1 MMDKKNMKNIRLF
14 LTMVFGL
21 LSLFYLSSC
30 NRFGQNGTT
39 PPAIT
44 SMSVAASETIAS
56 TLETKTSPIIEDT
69 APTMTIEVGY
79 AQPGAGGQTILTPAS
94 SYPSVLVTPTDTN
107 ANLGHG
113 QLSPYPAIDESRLT
127 TTPQSDAPYPL
138 RSPVPA
144 TSTALTSNEI
154 YYATATALAYPAP
167 ALSDPQALVTQP
179 VMMSTNFPTPFPGIT
194 PTLVR
199 TRFTPTNPKNFT
211 LVAGSPQLIVL
222 YADWSPE
229 SNSIAPV
236 INSLESRYSGQVN
249 FVYLDLEDPANSLL
263 KVLAETRVPPLIF
276 LLDGQGYILNHW
288 RGLVEP
294 LELEQALQLAIR

>member
-1 MMDKKNMKNIRLF
+1 MMDKKNMKNNRIF
-14 LTMVFGL
+14 LTIVFGL

-39 PPAIT
+39 PPTIT
-44 SMSVAASETIAS
+44 SMSVATSETIPA
-56 TLETKTSPIIEDT
+56 TLETKISPTIEDK
-69 APTMTIEVGY
+69 APTRTIEVGY
-79 AQPGAGGQTILTPAS
+79 APPGAGGQTILTPAS
-94 SYPSVLVTPTDTN
+94 SYPSVPATPTDTN
-107 ANLGHG
+107 ANLGQG
-113 QLSPYPAIDESRLT
+113 QLSPYPAADELRLT
-127 TTPQSDAPYPL
+127 ITPQSDAPYPL
-138 RSPVPA
+138 RSPVPG

-167 ALSDPQALVTQP
+167 ALSDPQAFVTQP
-179 VMMSTNFPTPFPGIT
+179 IMISTNSPTPFPGIT

-199 TRFTPTNPKNFT
+199 TRFTPTNPKFFT

-236 INSLESRYSGQVN
+236 INGLESRYSGQVN

-263 KVLAETRVPPLIF
+263 KVLAEPRVPPIIF
-276 LLDGQGYILNHW
+276 LLDGQGNILNYW

>member
-1 MMDKKNMKNIRLF
+1 MKNIRLF
-14 LTMVFGL
+14 LTVVFGL

-39 PPAIT
+39 PPTIT
-44 SMSVAASETIAS
+44 SMSVAASETVPSAV
-56 TLETKTSPIIEDT
+56 ETKISPIIEDT
-69 APTMTIEVGY
+69 APTRTIEVSY
-79 AQPGAGGQTILTPAS
+79 APPGAGGQTILTPAS
-94 SYPSVLVTPTDTN
+94 SYPGVPATPTDTN
-107 ANLGHG
+107 ANLGQG
-113 QLSPYPAIDESRLT
+113 QLSPYPAADELRIT

-138 RSPVPA
+138 RSAVPA
-144 TSTALTSNEI
+144 TSTAMTSNEI
-154 YYATATALAYPAP
+154 YYATATALAF
-167 ALSDPQALVTQP
+167 SDPQALVTQP
-179 VMMSTNFPTPFPGIT
+179 VMVSTNSPTPFPGIT

-199 TRFTPTNPKNFT
+199 IRFTPTNPKFFT

-236 INSLESRYSGQVN
+236 INGLESRYSGQVN

-263 KVLAETRVPPLIF
+263 KILAEPRVPPIIF
-276 LLDGQGYILNHW
+276 LLDGQGNILNYW